1 MEKKCTESWN
11 KPFSLNL
18 RKQLHR
24 SQLRALGPATH
35 VNSQYEN
42 RSARDAS
49 KFLSLFDGLA
59 MLLHENLFASGVE
72 PKVYVARNIN
82 PKLVGGEKLQ
92 SAMLYMLLS

>member
-1 MEKKCTESWN
+1 MD
-11 KPFSLNL
+11 
-18 RKQLHR
+18 
-24 SQLRALGPATH
+24 
-35 VNSQYEN
+35 NSVTLCLC
-42 RSARDAS
+42 RDAS

-92 SAMLYMLLS
+92 SAMLYMLFSWVYLLYYSLHICLI